1 MSFKERFFSIF
12 ALALISIFLILD
24 LFSDWGQGAKW
35 WHIGFEALMAL
46 LALAGVIVLLQN
58 SIKLRANLEGTKY
71 ELGET
76 KNAVNIW
83 RQKAQIHIDGLS
95 LAIQAQFKEWDLST
109 SEREIALLLL
119 KGLSLREIS
128 NIRNTTEKTVRGQAA
143 MIYQKSGLG
152 GRADLSAFFLE
163 DMLS

>member
-1 MSFKERFFSIF
+1 MSFKERFFAIF
-12 ALALISIFLILD
+12 ALALISVFLIMD
-24 LFSDWGQGAKW
+24 LVSDWGQGAKW

-46 LALAGVIVLLQN
+46 LALVGVIFLLQN
-58 SIKLRANLEGTKY
+58 SIKLRANLEGAKH

-95 LAIQAQFKEWDLST
+95 CAIIAQFKEWDLSN
-109 SEREIALLLL
+109 SEREIASLLL
-119 KGLSLREIS
+119 KGLSLREIA

-143 MIYQKSGLG
+143 MIYQKSGLN
-152 GRADLSAFFLE
+152 GRAELSAFFLE
-163 DMLS
+163 DLF